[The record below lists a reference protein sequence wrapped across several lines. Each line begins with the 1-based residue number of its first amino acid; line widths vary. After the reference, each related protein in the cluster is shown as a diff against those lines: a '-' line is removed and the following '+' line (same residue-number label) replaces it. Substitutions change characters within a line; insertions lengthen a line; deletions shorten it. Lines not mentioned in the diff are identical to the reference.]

1 MAERKTYEVR
11 PHPQGWQGK
20 VQGGE
25 RASVVA
31 PTKAQALAET
41 KNLAKE
47 APLSQVIVK
56 DRHNVIQTEYTYGKD
71 PRRYVG

>member
-20 VQGGE
+20 VQGGV
-25 RASVVA
+25 RASVELL
-31 PTKAQALAET
+31 PRHKRLLKT